1 MSSIFPPLDYP
12 RGAGLHR
19 MLELAADRFGDR
31 VAIRFEDH
39 ALTYREFD
47 QQANGFARLLADRG
61 VVANQ
66 RVAVMASNRPEFFTA
81 VYGILKLGGSAVM
94 ISSAWK
100 QAETAHAVDLTDPV
114 LAVTDGDTH
123 QRLPGHLADRVIH
136 LDDDPAV
143 AALADSPIESVDT
156 GLDWDQAEAVLV
168 FSSGTT
174 GMPKAVRHTHASI
187 GAATILWGSVL
198 GLTPDDRFQ
207 IATPPFHILGLLN
220 LFASVWA
227 GSSVRLHPRF
237 DLEAVLS
244 TIETDRITLEMAVAP
259 IALAMANH
267 PRLEEYDLTSLRYI
281 MWGATPVTESVAQRV
296 TERTGVP
303 FLPAYG
309 ASETPVITSNPVHHP
324 ELWRLDSP
332 GLPVHDVSMRI
343 ADLETGVV
351 LPAGGVGEIQARSPA
366 TMAGYL
372 PAEANADAFAD
383 GWYRTGD
390 VGWMEPDGW
399 LHITDRVKEMI
410 KVKGFQVAPAEVEA
424 VLLGHPAV
432 ADCAVFGVPDPVA
445 GEAVVAAVQLI
456 PGADATPDELKTL
469 VADTL
474 AAYKRLHAAHLV
486 EAIPR
491 LPSGKTLRRELKLQ
505 FAESEPSST

>member
-1 MSSIFPPLDYP
+1 MSQLFPPLDYP
-12 RGAGLHR
+12 QNTSVHSL
-19 MLELAADRFGDR
+19 LESAADRLGGQI
-31 VAIRFEDH
+31 AIRFEDRF
-39 ALTYREFD
+39 LTYEEFN
-47 QQANGFARLLADRG
+47 QQADGFARLLAGRG
-61 VVANQ
+61 VSAHQ

-81 VYGILKLGGSAVM
+81 VYGILKLGASSVM

-100 QAETAHAVDLTDPV
+100 QAETAHAVDLTGPV
-114 LAVTDGDTH
+114 LAITDGDTH
-123 QRLPGHLADRVIH
+123 LRLPPQMADRVIH
-136 LDDDPAV
+136 LDNDPAV
-143 AALADSPIESVDT
+143 ATLADSPVDPPSVD
-156 GLDWDQAEAVLV
+156 LDWDHTEAVLM

-187 GAATILWGSVL
+187 NAATVIWGEVL

-207 IATPPFHILGLLN
+207 ITTPPFHILGLLN
-220 LFASVWA
+220 LLSSVWA

-237 DLEAVLS
+237 DLEAMLTV
-244 TIETDRITLEMAVAP
+244 IEGDRITLEMAVAP

-267 PRLEEYDLTSLRYI
+267 PRLEEYDLSSLRYI

-303 FLPAYG
+303 FMPAYG
-309 ASETPVITSNPVHHP
+309 ASEAPVLTSNPVHRP

-332 GLPVHDVSMRI
+332 GPPVHDVDIRI
-343 ADLETGVV
+343 AHLETGAV
-351 LPAGGVGEIQARSPA
+351 LPLGEVGEIQARSPA
-366 TMAGYL
+366 MMAGYL
-372 PAEANADAFAD
+372 PEEANADAFVD

-390 VGWMEPDGW
+390 VGWMESDGW

-432 ADCAVFGVPDPVA
+432 ADCAVFGLPDPES
-445 GEAVVAAVQLI
+445 GEAVTAAVQLI
-456 PGADATPDELKTL
+456 AGRDVSVDELKAL
-469 VADTL
+469 VADSL
-474 AAYKRLHAAHLV
+474 ANYKRLHAVHFV
-486 EAIPR
+486 DTIPR

-505 FAESEPSST
+505 FEPTEP

>member
-12 RGAGLHR
+12 KNASTHSL
-19 MLELAADRFGDR
+19 LDKAADQHADR
-31 VAIRFEDH
+31 VAVRFKDQT
-39 ALTYREFD
+39 LSYREFN
-47 QQANGFARLLADRG
+47 QQAEGFARLLAGRG
-61 VVANQ
+61 VSAHQ

-81 VYGILKLGGSAVM
+81 VYGILKLGASAVM

-100 QAETAHAVDLTDPV
+100 QAETAHAVDLTGPV

-123 QRLPGHLADRVIH
+123 LRLPPQLADRVIH
-136 LDDDPAV
+136 LDNDPEV
-143 AALADSPIESVDT
+143 AALADGPAISPSAD
-156 GLDWDQAEAVLV
+156 LDWDHTEAVLM

-187 GAATILWGSVL
+187 NAATVIWGEVL
-198 GLTPDDRFQ
+198 GLNHEDRFQ
-207 IATPPFHILGLLN
+207 ITTPPFHILGLLN
-220 LFASVWA
+220 MFSSVWA

-237 DLEAVLS
+237 NLEAMLGA
-244 TIETDRITLEMAVAP
+244 IEADRITLEMAVAP

-267 PRLEEYDLTSLRYI
+267 PNLEEFDLSSLRYI

-303 FLPAYG
+303 FMPAYG
-309 ASETPVITSNPVHHP
+309 ASEAPVLTSNPIRRP

-332 GLPVHDVSMRI
+332 GPPVHDVEIRI
-343 ADLETGVV
+343 AHLETGAE
-351 LPAGGVGEIQARSPA
+351 LAPGEVGEIQARSPA
-366 TMAGYL
+366 MMAGYL
-372 PAEANADAFAD
+372 PVEANAEAFAN

-390 VGWMEPDGW
+390 VGWMESDGW

-424 VLLGHPAV
+424 VLLGHPDV
-432 ADCAVFGVPDPVA
+432 MDCAVFGLPDSDS
-445 GEAVVAAVQLI
+445 GEAVTAAVQLAG
-456 PGADATPDELKTL
+456 GASATEEELKTL

-474 AAYKRLHAAHLV
+474 ASYKRLHTVHFV
-486 EAIPR
+486 ESVPR

-505 FAESEPSST
+505 FEPPPG

>member
-1 MSSIFPPLDYP
+1 MSSIFPPLEYP
-12 RGAGLHR
+12 RGTSVQSLLGS
-19 MLELAADRFGDR
+19 AADRLGDR
-31 VAIRFEDH
+31 AAIRFEDRV
-39 ALTYREFD
+39 LTYRDFNR
-47 QQANGFARLLADRG
+47 QADGFARLLADRG
-61 VVANQ
+61 TAANQ

-81 VYGILKLGGSAVM
+81 VYGILKLGASAVM

-100 QAETAHAVDLTDPV
+100 QAETAHAVDLTGPE

-123 QRLPGHLADRVIH
+123 LRLPPQMADRVIH

-143 AALADSPIESVDT
+143 AALADGPVDAPVVK
-156 GLDWDQAEAVLV
+156 LDWDRTEAVLM

-187 GAATILWGSVL
+187 NAATVIWGEVL

-207 IATPPFHILGLLN
+207 ITTPPFHILGLLN
-220 LFASVWA
+220 MFSSVWA

-237 DLEAVLS
+237 DLEAMLAAV
-244 TIETDRITLEMAVAP
+244 EADRITLEMAVAP

-267 PRLEEYDLTSLRYI
+267 PRLEEYDLSSLRYI

-303 FLPAYG
+303 FMPAYG
-309 ASETPVITSNPVHHP
+309 ASEAPVLTSNPIHRP

-332 GLPVHDVSMRI
+332 GPPVHDVEIRI
-343 ADLETGVV
+343 AHLETGEV
-351 LPAGGVGEIQARSPA
+351 LSPGKVGEIQALSPA
-366 TMAGYL
+366 MMAGYL
-372 PAEANADAFAD
+372 PEEANAEAFSD

-424 VLLGHPAV
+424 VLLGHPDV
-432 ADCAVFGVPDPVA
+432 VDCAVFGLPDPAA
-445 GEAVVAAVQLI
+445 GEAVTAAVQLAA
-456 PGADATPDELKTL
+456 GATATDDELKTL
-469 VADTL
+469 VADSL
-474 AAYKRLHAAHLV
+474 AGYKQLHAVHFV
-486 EAIPR
+486 EAVPR
-491 LPSGKTLRRELKLQ
+491 LPSGKTLRRELKLRFQ
-505 FAESEPSST
+505 PPPG